1 MKGLKY
7 KLAHK
12 RDDKE
17 KWSVTDKS
25 QRKRLIQILEEMV
38 AQLKQDTNIPKQE
51 NPSSLLISR

>member
-25 QRKRLIQILEEMV
+25 QRKCLIQILEEMV

-51 NPSSLLISR
+51 NPLSLLISR